1 MISKS
6 GAFERQKE
14 VSMENESTLNQQ
26 ESPVEEVVER
36 IADQTTDTDIAS
48 GIKKLVTE
56 ATVQVERLPGGKH
69 VREAVKSVSEQFR
82 QGSQELEKNPLFA
95 AAHKVLLAGV
105 GAAAL
110 AQEEIED
117 FANRLIERGE
127 IAEADGKR
135 MVKDVLEQRRKQME
149 RTGERAQEFAA
160 GLTEGQ
166 KRMADDIE
174 QRIEAVLARM
184 NIPTKEEIETL
195 TAKITALTRKVDELK
210 KSG

>member
-1 MISKS
+1 MEDESAVTKHDVEGEQSKDSMI
-6 GAFERQKE
+6 
-14 VSMENESTLNQQ
+14 
-26 ESPVEEVVER
+26 
-36 IADQTTDTDIAS
+36 DTDIVS
-48 GIKKLVTE
+48 GIKKLVTD
-56 ATVQVERLPGGKH
+56 ATGQVERLPGGKY
-69 VREAVKSVSEQFR
+69 VREAVKGVSEQVK
-82 QGSQELEKNPLFA
+82 QGAQELEKNPLVVA
-95 AAHKVLLAGV
+95 VHKVLLAGV

-135 MVKDVLEQRRKQME
+135 MVKDVLEQRLKHLE
-149 RTGERAQEFAA
+149 LSSERAQGVASEVAS

-166 KRMADDIE
+166 KRIAEDVE
-174 QRIEAVLARM
+174 QRVEAVLARM

-195 TAKITALTRKVDELK
+195 TTKITALTRKVDELK

>member
-1 MISKS
+1 
-6 GAFERQKE
+6 
-14 VSMENESTLNQQ
+14 MENESTLNHQ
-26 ESPVEEVVER
+26 EMAAEEAAEQIEDR
-36 IADQTTDTDIAS
+36 MPDTDIAS

-82 QGSQELEKNPLFA
+82 QGAQELEKNPLFA
-95 AAHKVLLAGV
+95 VAHKVLLAGV

-149 RTGERAQEFAA
+149 RTGERAQEFAS

-166 KRMADDIE
+166 KRIADDVE

>member
-1 MISKS
+1 
-6 GAFERQKE
+6 
-14 VSMENESTLNQQ
+14 MEDKSTLHHQ
-26 ESPVEEVVER
+26 ETAVEGA
-36 IADQTTDTDIAS
+36 ADPTKDSEADTDIVS

-69 VREAVKSVSEQFR
+69 VREAVKSVSEQFK
-82 QGSQELEKNPLFA
+82 QGAQELEKNPLFA

-110 AQEEIED
+110 AQDEIED
-117 FANRLIERGE
+117 FVNRLIERGE

-149 RTGERAQEFAA
+149 RTGERAQELAS
-160 GLTEGQ
+160 GLTEGH
-166 KRMADDIE
+166 KRIADDIE

>member
-1 MISKS
+1 
-6 GAFERQKE
+6 
-14 VSMENESTLNQQ
+14 MENESTVNQQ
-26 ESPVEEVVER
+26 ESPVEEAAER
-36 IADQTTDTDIAS
+36 IADQTTDTDIVS

-69 VREAVKSVSEQFR
+69 VRGAVKSVSEQFR
-82 QGSQELEKNPLFA
+82 QGAQELEKNPLFT

-117 FANRLIERGE
+117 FVNRLIERGE

-149 RTGERAQEFAA
+149 RTGERAQELAS
-160 GLTEGQ
+160 GLSEGQ
-166 KRMADDIE
+166 KRIADDVE
-174 QRIEAVLARM
+174 QRIEAVLSRM

>member
-1 MISKS
+1 
-6 GAFERQKE
+6 
-14 VSMENESTLNQQ
+14 MENESTLNQQ